1 MLPCDSEGDKWY
13 EKMCRLTSAD
23 QQWGSYNTGVVSS
36 SGCGDGSYRLL
47 VAKHKGKIVGIAID
61 YLMFNLK
68 SIHFNMIKTEEFV

>member
-1 MLPCDSEGDKWY
+1 
-13 EKMCRLTSAD
+13 MCRFTLGD

-61 YLMFNLK
+61 YLLFNLK
-68 SIHFNMIKTEEFV
+68 SIHFNNIINEQLV